1 MPHFSPKV
9 LQALE
14 FASIAHK
21 GQQRKFPANVPYI
34 SHLAAV
40 AMILLESGYGE
51 NVIVAGLL
59 HDIIE
64 DTPFKGDDILENFG
78 QEVYELVVAVT
89 ENKSLP
95 WAERKEKYL
104 QQIEAAPISAK
115 AISAADLLA
124 NRLSNLLGL
133 KRGENPWTRFSKN
146 PVEYA
151 KRIFNID
158 QKRLEII
165 KKSASQADSQP
176 SQNYGGQTG
185 SSGSVPFIAE
195 LEAVMKEVEE
205 LSWKMLQDYQPPA
218 GGQ

>member
-1 MPHFSPKV
+1 MHHLSPKV

-21 GQQRKFPANVPYI
+21 GQLRKFPANVPYI

-40 AMILLESGYGE
+40 ALILSSSSYDED
-51 NVIVAGLL
+51 VVVAGVL

-64 DTPFKGDDILENFG
+64 DTPFKAEDIIDNFG
-78 QEVYELVVAVT
+78 NEVYNLVVSVT

-104 QQIEAAPISAK
+104 RQIREASAEAK

-124 NRLSNLLGL
+124 NRLSNLMGL
-133 KRGENPWTRFSKN
+133 RRGENPWIKFSKQ
-146 PVEYA
+146 PKEYA
-151 KRIFNID
+151 KRIFDID

-165 KKSASQADSQP
+165 KQD
-176 SQNYGGQTG
+176 GR
-185 SSGSVPFIAE
+185 VPFLAE
-195 LEAVMKEVEE
+195 LVSVMKEVED
-205 LSWKMLQDYQPPA
+205 LSWQMLENYQPPINS
-218 GGQ
+218 